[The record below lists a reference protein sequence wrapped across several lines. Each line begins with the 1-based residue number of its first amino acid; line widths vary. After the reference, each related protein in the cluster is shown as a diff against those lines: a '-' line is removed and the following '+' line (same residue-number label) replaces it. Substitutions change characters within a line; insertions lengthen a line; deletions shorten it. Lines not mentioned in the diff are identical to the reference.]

1 MKIVGDDQTHKCHN
15 TADIG
20 AIGFRGY
27 DAPNCPNVGKMPK
40 IPKFFFNKIQ
50 NNRVSTTSVILFFLE
65 LSKMNENNLVVS
77 VSC

>member
-27 DAPNCPNVGKMPK
+27 DALNCPTVGKMPK
-40 IPKFFFNKIQ
+40 ISKFFFNKIK
-50 NNRVSTTSVILFFLE
+50 NIRVCTTSVILFLE
-65 LSKMNENNLVVS
+65 PSKRNEKNLVVL

>member
-27 DAPNCPNVGKMPK
+27 DALNCPNVGKMPK
-40 IPKFFFNKIQ
+40 ISKFFFNKIQ
-50 NNRVSTTSVILFFLE
+50 NIRVSTTSVILFFRTE
-65 LSKMNENNLVVS
+65 QDE
-77 VSC
+77 